1 MIRAKVV
8 GLKGTFYGDDFE
20 LKKANY
26 VFNSPKK
33 IEKFT
38 CISFSVQFVRYGS
51 IQLPKNFP
59 TTKVRFLI
67 KTDFVILSFF

>member
-8 GLKGTFYGDDFE
+8 GLKGTFYGDFE

-51 IQLPKNFP
+51 IQLPKNFT